1 MQKLTHGTV
10 IHRGDF
16 TLVKNGQY
24 LYKNQKYPVIIKEI
38 SKSMKF
44 CENELRMIQ
53 LIQLVDP
60 KSKMHMKL
68 YDAFQNSCGQ
78 VLVFEKAD
86 MNLLDYYDSIREFS
100 VLSKLSFHMF
110 QIIKNLIRFHK
121 FGIVHG
127 DLKPD
132 NIVCHGKRIVFI
144 DFGFTVI
151 ADREQKYHVNNPDKP
166 HIFDKKRIS
175 SPGYEHPSISKKH
188 AYNLFAQDIWSVMM
202 TAVSLCSG
210 SWFVK
215 DFADGNPI
223 SDNVVPRISSIDGA
237 RVISENANAS
247 GACYVSDN
255 ANAYVNPSGSHSGS
269 SSITERPVISD
280 VAWQTAFLDGSWSDK
295 ILKFRPNLQQDAN
308 WVLFVAFID
317 NLVQFSQLDFPCAS
331 KELLQDFF
339 LQAWR
344 K

>member
-1 MQKLTHGTV
+1 MHKLTHGTV
-10 IHRGDF
+10 LYRGDF
-16 TLVKNGQY
+16 TLVKNGEY

-38 SKSMKF
+38 SNSMKF
-44 CENELRMIQ
+44 SENEMRMIQ
-53 LIQLVDP
+53 IIQLIDP
-60 KSKMHMKL
+60 KAKLHMKL
-68 YDAFQNSCGQ
+68 YDAFSTKDWQ

-86 MNLLDYYDSIREFS
+86 MNLLDYYDSIRES
-100 VLSKLSFHMF
+100 IVLSKLSFHMYH
-110 QIIKNLIRFHK
+110 IIKNLIQFHK
-121 FGIVHG
+121 FGLVHG

-132 NIVCHGKRIVFI
+132 NIVCHDERIVFI

-151 ADREQKYHVNNPDKP
+151 ADREQKYHVNNPDKA

-175 SPGYEHPSISKKH
+175 SPGYEHPSISKKL

-215 DFADGNPI
+215 DSTDGNPI
-223 SDNVVPRISSIDGA
+223 SDI
-237 RVISENANAS
+237 
-247 GACYVSDN
+247 
-255 ANAYVNPSGSHSGS
+255 
-269 SSITERPVISD
+269 
-280 VAWQTAFLDGSWSDK
+280 AWQTAFLDSSWSDK
-295 ILKFRPNLQQDAN
+295 ILKFRPNLRQDPN
-308 WVLFVAFID
+308 WVFFVAFID
-317 NLVQFSQLDFPCAS
+317 HLVQFSQSDFPCAS